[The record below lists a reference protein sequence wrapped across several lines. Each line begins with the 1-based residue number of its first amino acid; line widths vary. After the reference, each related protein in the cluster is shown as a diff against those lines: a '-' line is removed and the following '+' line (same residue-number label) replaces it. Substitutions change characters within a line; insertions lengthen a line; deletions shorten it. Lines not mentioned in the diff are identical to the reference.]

1 MSKKINKSQPRVSI
15 LLNCYNGELYL
26 KKAIDS
32 IIDQT
37 YKNWE
42 LVFWDNQST
51 DKSKKI
57 FKSYKDRRLKY
68 FKSKKHTTLYAARNL
83 AAGKTKGKFL
93 AFIDA
98 DDIWEKNKLEVQIK
112 YFRDEEV
119 GVVYG
124 NLWLK
129 QERLKKKKIISY

>member
-93 AFIDA
+93 
-98 DDIWEKNKLEVQIK
+98 L
-112 YFRDEEV
+112 
-119 GVVYG
+119 
-124 NLWLK
+124 
-129 QERLKKKKIISY
+129 